1 MSEKNNKD
9 DRYGKL
15 PEVEIS
21 TKKYDEPEDLSV
33 QKSTPGEAVATKNK
47 FVLWIENFFY
57 HYKWHTAA
65 VAFILIVAIV
75 CTVTMCGRKKADV
88 MIVYAGNGEIFTNSN
103 GGDTNTH
110 DILLKSLER
119 VGRESGMSVFLNS
132 YWWLSNNEIEARN
145 NDDDPNNDISSAQDT
160 NIYSGFQEF
169 DHLMTLG
176 GSSQYYIW
184 FVSPDLYEYY
194 TETIIRSGGNVEQL
208 FTNLDYLEGYNS
220 DIQYYTAAECS
231 TESLRNADLANT
243 AIKLSSLGVY
253 SKEFKDLLP
262 DDTLVVLRA
271 PRGLGLLKTKTAFN
285 KSSDYLVGMVKI
297 K

>member
-21 TKKYDEPEDLSV
+21 AKKYDEPQDLSI
-33 QKSTPGEAVATKNK
+33 QKSTPGEAVATKSK

-75 CTVTMCGRKKADV
+75 CTVTMCGRKKVDV

-103 GGDTNTH
+103 GADVSTHQLLLGALQKVGD
-110 DILLKSLER
+110 
-119 VGRESGMSVFLNS
+119 ESGKTVSLSS
-132 YWWLSNNEIEARN
+132 YWWLSNEEIEALKNDGIEN
-145 NDDDPNNDISSAQDT
+145 NELSAAQES
-160 NIYSGFQEF
+160 NVYSGFQEF

-184 FVSPDLYEYY
+184 FVSPELYEYY
-194 TETIIRSGGNVEQL
+194 AHQITKSGGNVEQL
-208 FTNLDYLEGYNS
+208 FTNLDYLEGYNPN
-220 DIQYYTAAECS
+220 IKYYTSAECA
-231 TESLRNADLANT
+231 TESLRNVDLANT
-243 AIKLSSLGVY
+243 AIKLSSLSIY
-253 SKEFKDLLP
+253 DEKFKDLLP
-262 DDTLVVLRA
+262 ADTLVVLRA
-271 PRGLGLLKTKTAFN
+271 PRGLGIFKTKTAFN
-285 KSSDYLVGMVKI
+285 KSNDYLIDMVK
-297 K
+297 